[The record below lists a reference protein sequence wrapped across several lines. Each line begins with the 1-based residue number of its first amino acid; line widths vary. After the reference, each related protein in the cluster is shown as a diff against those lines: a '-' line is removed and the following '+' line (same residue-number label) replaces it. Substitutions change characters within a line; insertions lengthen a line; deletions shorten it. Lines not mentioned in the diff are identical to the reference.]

1 MAAANIKQ
9 LIACHILDALHFRN
23 LECFGQ
29 GGGNDNLLLITQPV
43 KVTCKAGRQT
53 GRIRDLNLSPTCIRG
68 GQRGKPCP
76 TNRFLEGGSRARGQ
90 GSMCNGYNR
99 KC

>member
-29 GGGNDNLLLITQPV
+29 GGGNDNLLLTFQFI
-43 KVTCKAGRQT
+43 KVRRKAGRQA
-53 GRIRDLNLSPTCIRG
+53 GRIRDLNLS
-68 GQRGKPCP
+68 
-76 TNRFLEGGSRARGQ
+76 SRWTQ
-90 GSMCNGYNR
+90 GPYVG
-99 KC
+99 